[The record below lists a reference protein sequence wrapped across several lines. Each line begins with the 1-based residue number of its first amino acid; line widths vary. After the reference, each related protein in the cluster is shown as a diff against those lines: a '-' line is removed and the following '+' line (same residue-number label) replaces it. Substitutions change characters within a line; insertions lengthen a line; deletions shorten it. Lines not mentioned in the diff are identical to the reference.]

1 MDNLHLIQLGQYE
14 RPTITEERNKDWVS
28 IGDNNDYY
36 QSLISAY
43 MDSTTNNAVINGVV
57 NQIYGKGLDAT
68 DSAQKPD
75 QYAQMKSLVKPHDL
89 RNVCQD
95 LKLLGEAAFQIT
107 YNGNKI
113 SAITHF
119 PRETLRAE
127 KMNDNGEVK
136 NYFYSA
142 DWTKVKQNTKLKK
155 FPVFGSGAQ
164 NEIYIIKR
172 YVTGFYYYSPADYNT
187 AYATLENEIA
197 CYLINDTQ
205 NGFSGT
211 KVVNFNNGVPDRE
224 KQLAIKNDV
233 MSKLTGSY
241 GEKVIVAFNNNAES
255 KTTVEDI
262 PLDNAPQHYQY
273 LSEECS
279 KKIMLTHRVT
289 SPLLLGLSSANG
301 FSSNAD
307 EIQNASRLFNN
318 VVIQPYQNLLIDS
331 LDAILAVN
339 DISLNLYF
347 KTIEPLEFMDLENVE
362 GEENIEEQTGVK
374 EDGEI
379 VDKTVTEISEDE
391 IEQVE
396 ASYNGAQISS
406 AIDIIAK
413 VKEGVLTKKQ
423 AIVFLIQFLQLPEN
437 IAKGF
442 FNEGGE
448 EILKKILNKKLKQ
461 EDTTQLEIMASNAK
475 KTALDELIDLGQ
487 SEEEVLNDYDLVH
500 EAEVDYDLE
509 DELDFVVTEIN
520 KTTKKEFASTGR
532 AYPKAKSSQDGESKK
547 KSEEGVEFLVRY
559 FYEAAPNPAPSSR
572 TFCDKMMAAK
582 KLYRKEDIIRMG
594 EKPVNPGFGK
604 GGSDVYSV
612 WLWKGGARCNHRWT
626 RKLFARKGGRSLGE
640 AVSTTKAI
648 KRGFKPETNAKKV
661 SIAPK
666 NMKYAGYTASYWN
679 KKGFEK

>member
-1 MDNLHLIQLGQYE
+1 MDNLHLIQLNQYE
-14 RPTITEERNKDWVS
+14 RPTITEERNRNYVS

-36 QSLISAY
+36 QCLIDAY
-43 MDSTTNNAVINGVV
+43 MDSTTNNAVINGIV

-68 DSAQKPD
+68 DSAKKPD

-127 KMNDNGEVK
+127 KMNDKGEIK

-142 DWTKVKQNTKLKK
+142 DWSKVQRNTKLKK
-155 FPVFGSGAQ
+155 FPVFGSGGQ

-262 PLDNAPQHYQY
+262 PLNDAPNHYSF

-279 KKIMLTHRVT
+279 RKIMLTHRVT

-307 EIQNASRLFNN
+307 EIENASRLFNN
-318 VVIQPYQNLLIDS
+318 VVIQPYQNLLIDC
-331 LDAILAVN
+331 LDTILAVN

-362 GEENIEEQTGVK
+362 GKEAIEEQTGIK
-374 EDGEI
+374 EE
-379 VDKTVTEISEDE
+379 E
-391 IEQVE
+391 
-396 ASYNGAQISS
+396 
-406 AIDIIAK
+406 
-413 VKEGVLTKKQ
+413 
-423 AIVFLIQFLQLPEN
+423 EN
-437 IAKGF
+437 TA
-442 FNEGGE
+442 E
-448 EILKKILNKKLKQ
+448 
-461 EDTTQLEIMASNAK
+461 LEMMASNSK
-475 KTALDELIDLGQ
+475 KSDLDKFIDSGQ
-487 SEEEVLNDYDLVH
+487 TEEELSNDYDLVH
-500 EAEVDYDLE
+500 EADVDYDLE
-509 DELDFVVTEIN
+509 DELDYVVKEIN
-520 KTTKKEFASTGR
+520 KTTKKEFSGTGR
-532 AYPKAKSSQDGESKK
+532 AYPNAKSSQDGTSTREE
-547 KSEEGVEFLVRY
+547 EEGVEFIVRY
-559 FYEAAPNPAPSSR
+559 SYTTAPQSSAVNSR
-572 TFCDKMMAAK
+572 DFCKAMLSAN
-582 KLYRKEDIIRMG
+582 KLYRKEDILRMSNTV
-594 EKPVNPGFGK
+594 VNAGFGE
-604 GGSDVYSV
+604 GGSDTYSI
-612 WLWKGGARCNHRWT
+612 WLYKGGARCSHRWN

-648 KRGFKPETNAKKV
+648 KRGFRPESNDNKV

-666 NMKYAGYTASYWN
+666 NMKYAGYTAAYWN
-679 KKGFEK
+679 KKGYKK

>member
-1 MDNLHLIQLGQYE
+1 MDNLHLIQLNQYE

-36 QSLISAY
+36 QNLIDCY

-75 QYAQMKSLVKPHDL
+75 QYAQMKSLVKPNDL

-107 YNGNKI
+107 YNGSKI

-127 KMNDNGEVK
+127 KMNDKGEIK

-142 DWTKVKQNTKLKK
+142 DWSKVKQNTKLKK

-164 NEIYIIKR
+164 NEIFIIKR

-233 MSKLTGSY
+233 MQKLTGSY

-262 PLDNAPQHYQY
+262 PLNDAPAHYSY

-279 KKIMLTHRVT
+279 RKIMLTHRVT
-289 SPLLLGLSSANG
+289 SPLLIGLRDGNNGLGN
-301 FSSNAD
+301 NAD

-362 GEENIEEQTGVK
+362 GEEATEEQTGIK
-374 EDGEI
+374 EEEES
-379 VDKTVTEISEDE
+379 TE
-391 IEQVE
+391 
-396 ASYNGAQISS
+396 
-406 AIDIIAK
+406 
-413 VKEGVLTKKQ
+413 
-423 AIVFLIQFLQLPEN
+423 
-437 IAKGF
+437 
-442 FNEGGE
+442 
-448 EILKKILNKKLKQ
+448 
-461 EDTTQLEIMASNAK
+461 LEIMASKSVSNK
-475 KTALDELIDLGQ
+475 DSDELLKDALNSLKGVKMD
-487 SEEEVLNDYDLVH
+487 SEEFEIVDIRDLDDENESVEIGLN
-500 EAEVDYDLE
+500 
-509 DELDFVVTEIN
+509 
-520 KTTKKEFASTGR
+520 K
-532 AYPKAKSSQDGESKK
+532 
-547 KSEEGVEFLVRY
+547 
-559 FYEAAPNPAPSSR
+559 
-572 TFCDKMMAAK
+572 
-582 KLYRKEDIIRMG
+582 
-594 EKPVNPGFGK
+594 
-604 GGSDVYSV
+604 
-612 WLWKGGARCNHRWT
+612 
-626 RKLFARKGGRSLGE
+626 
-640 AVSTTKAI
+640 
-648 KRGFKPETNAKKV
+648 
-661 SIAPK
+661 
-666 NMKYAGYTASYWN
+666 
-679 KKGFEK
+679 

>member
-36 QSLISAY
+36 QSLINAY
-43 MDSTTNNAVINGVV
+43 MDSTTNNAVINGIV

-95 LKLLGEAAFQIT
+95 LKLLGEASFQIT

-127 KMNDNGEVK
+127 KMNDNGEIK

-155 FPVFGSGAQ
+155 FPVFGSGGQ
-164 NEIYIIKR
+164 NEIFIIKR

-187 AYATLENEIA
+187 AYATLEDEIA

-224 KQLAIKNDV
+224 KQLAIKSDV
-233 MSKLTGSY
+233 MNKLSGSY
-241 GEKVIVAFNNNAES
+241 GEKTIIAFNNNAES
-255 KTTVEDI
+255 ATTVTDI
-262 PLDNAPQHYQY
+262 PLNDAPAHYTY

-289 SPLLLGLSSANG
+289 SPLLIGLRDGSGGGLG
-301 FSSNAD
+301 SNAD
-307 EIQNASRLFNN
+307 EIENASRLFNN

-331 LDAILAVN
+331 LNAILAVN

-347 KTIEPLEFMDLENVE
+347 KTIEPLEFMDLENIE
-362 GEENIEEQTGVK
+362 GDEAIEEQTGIK

-379 VDKTVTEISEDE
+379 VDKPVTEISEDE

-413 VKEGVLTKKQ
+413 VKEGILTKEQ
-423 AIVFLIQFLQLPEN
+423 ATVFLIQFLQLPEN

-442 FNEGGE
+442 FNENGQQ
-448 EILKKILNKKLKQ
+448 ILKKILNKKIEEEK
-461 EDTTQLEIMASNAK
+461 TTELEIMASKSVSNK
-475 KTALDELIDLGQ
+475 DSDKLLKDALDSLKGVKMD
-487 SEEEVLNDYDLVH
+487 SEEFEIVDIRDLDDENESVEDWAKSMIQLSDVVDSKEDGFSTLDKSMYKVRYKYAKGSSRGGESREFCKEMMSRTGAGIVYRLEDIDKASRDMNFKAAKLPMHNDQKYDLFKFKGGVYCRH
-500 EAEVDYDLE
+500 KWQQILYKIKKGKEVGSDDLDDY
-509 DELDFVVTEIN
+509 
-520 KTTKKEFASTGR
+520 
-532 AYPKAKSSQDGESKK
+532 K
-547 KSEEGVEFLVRY
+547 KSKTIPKS
-559 FYEAAPNPAPSSR
+559 YEPKPR
-572 TFCDKMMAAK
+572 G
-582 KLYRKEDIIRMG
+582 RKQAV
-594 EKPVNPGFGK
+594 KAPVNMPNNGHHPNYKGK
-604 GGSDVYSV
+604 
-612 WLWKGGARCNHRWT
+612 
-626 RKLFARKGGRSLGE
+626 
-640 AVSTTKAI
+640 
-648 KRGFKPETNAKKV
+648 
-661 SIAPK
+661 
-666 NMKYAGYTASYWN
+666 
-679 KKGFEK
+679 

>member
-1 MDNLHLIQLGQYE
+1 MDNLYLIQLGQYE

-36 QSLISAY
+36 QSLIDAY

-75 QYAQMKSLVKPHDL
+75 QYAQMRSLVKPHDL

-164 NEIYIIKR
+164 NEIFIIKR

-233 MSKLTGSY
+233 MNKLTGSY
-241 GEKVIVAFNNNAES
+241 GERVIVAFNNNAES
-255 KTTVEDI
+255 KTSVENI
-262 PLDNAPQHYQY
+262 PLDNAPQHYEY
-273 LSEECS
+273 LSTECS

-307 EIQNASRLFNN
+307 EIENASRLFNN

-331 LDAILAVN
+331 LKTLLSVN

-362 GEENIEEQTGVK
+362 GEENIEEQTGIK
-374 EDGEI
+374 EEEES
-379 VDKTVTEISEDE
+379 TE
-391 IEQVE
+391 
-396 ASYNGAQISS
+396 
-406 AIDIIAK
+406 
-413 VKEGVLTKKQ
+413 
-423 AIVFLIQFLQLPEN
+423 
-437 IAKGF
+437 
-442 FNEGGE
+442 
-448 EILKKILNKKLKQ
+448 
-461 EDTTQLEIMASNAK
+461 LEIMASNAK
-475 KTALDELIDLGQ
+475 KTVLDELIDLGQ

-500 EAEVDYDLE
+500 EAEVDYGLE
-509 DELDFVVTEIN
+509 NELDFVVTEIN

-532 AYPKAKSSQDGESKK
+532 AYPKAKSSQDGKSKK

-559 FYEAAPNPAPSSR
+559 FYEAAPNAAPKSR
-572 TFCDKMMAAK
+572 TFCDKMRAAN

-594 EKPVNPGFGK
+594 EKAVNPGFGK
-604 GGSDVYSV
+604 SGADTYSI
-612 WLWKGGARCNHRWT
+612 WLYKGGARCNHRWT

-666 NMKYAGYTASYWN
+666 NMKYAGYTAAYWN

>member
-36 QSLISAY
+36 QSLIDAY

-142 DWTKVKQNTKLKK
+142 DWSKVDRNTKLKK

-164 NEIYIIKR
+164 NEIFIIKR

-233 MSKLTGSY
+233 MQKLTGSY

-262 PLDNAPQHYQY
+262 PLNDAPAHYTY

-279 KKIMLTHRVT
+279 RKIMLTHRVT

-307 EIQNASRLFNN
+307 EIENASRLFNN

-331 LDAILAVN
+331 LNTLLSIN

-347 KTIEPLEFMDLENVE
+347 KTIEPLEFMDLENIE
-362 GEENIEEQTGVK
+362 SEEAIEEQTGIK
-374 EDGEI
+374 EEEES
-379 VDKTVTEISEDE
+379 TE
-391 IEQVE
+391 
-396 ASYNGAQISS
+396 
-406 AIDIIAK
+406 
-413 VKEGVLTKKQ
+413 
-423 AIVFLIQFLQLPEN
+423 
-437 IAKGF
+437 
-442 FNEGGE
+442 
-448 EILKKILNKKLKQ
+448 
-461 EDTTQLEIMASNAK
+461 LEIMASKSVSDKDSDELLKNALDSLKGVKMDSEEFEIVDIRDLDDENESVEDWAKSMIQLSDVVDSKEDGFSTLDKSLYKVRYKYAKGSSRGGESREFCKEMMSRTGAGIVYRLEDIDKASRDMNFKAAKLPMHNGQKYDLFKFKGGVYCRHKWQQILYKIKKGKEVGSDDLDDYKKSKTIPKSYEPKPRGRKQAK
-475 KTALDELIDLGQ
+475 KA
-487 SEEEVLNDYDLVH
+487 
-500 EAEVDYDLE
+500 
-509 DELDFVVTEIN
+509 
-520 KTTKKEFASTGR
+520 
-532 AYPKAKSSQDGESKK
+532 
-547 KSEEGVEFLVRY
+547 
-559 FYEAAPNPAPSSR
+559 
-572 TFCDKMMAAK
+572 
-582 KLYRKEDIIRMG
+582 
-594 EKPVNPGFGK
+594 PVNMPNNGHHPN
-604 GGSDVYSV
+604 Y
-612 WLWKGGARCNHRWT
+612 
-626 RKLFARKGGRSLGE
+626 
-640 AVSTTKAI
+640 
-648 KRGFKPETNAKKV
+648 KK
-661 SIAPK
+661 
-666 NMKYAGYTASYWN
+666 
-679 KKGFEK
+679 

>member
-75 QYAQMKSLVKPHDL
+75 QYAQMRSLVKPHDL

-107 YNGNKI
+107 YNGSKI

-127 KMNDNGEVK
+127 KMNDKGEIK

-164 NEIYIIKR
+164 NEIFIIKR

-187 AYATLENEIA
+187 AYATLEKEIA
-197 CYLINDTQ
+197 EYLINDAMCS
-205 NGFSGT
+205 FSGT
-211 KVVNFNNGVPDRE
+211 KIINFSNGIPDRE
-224 KQLAIKNDV
+224 KQLAIKNDI
-233 MSKLTGSY
+233 MNKLTGSY

-255 KTTVEDI
+255 KTTIDDV
-262 PLDNAPQHYQY
+262 PLNDAPAHYSY

-289 SPLLLGLSSANG
+289 SPLLIGLRDGSGGGLG
-301 FSSNAD
+301 SNAD

-331 LDAILAVN
+331 LNTILAVN

-362 GEENIEEQTGVK
+362 GEENIEEQTGIK
-374 EDGEI
+374 EEEES
-379 VDKTVTEISEDE
+379 TE
-391 IEQVE
+391 
-396 ASYNGAQISS
+396 
-406 AIDIIAK
+406 
-413 VKEGVLTKKQ
+413 
-423 AIVFLIQFLQLPEN
+423 
-437 IAKGF
+437 
-442 FNEGGE
+442 
-448 EILKKILNKKLKQ
+448 
-461 EDTTQLEIMASNAK
+461 LEIMASKSISNKDSNELLKNALDSLKGVKMDSEEFEIVDIRDVDDENESVEDWAKSMIQLSDIVDSKEDGFSTLDKSMYKVRYKYAKGSSKGGESREFCKEMMNRTSAGIVYRLEDIDKASRDMNFKAAKLPMHNGQKYDLFKFKGGVYCRHKWQQILYKIKKGKEVGSDDLDDYK
-475 KTALDELIDLGQ
+475 KTKSIPKSYEP
-487 SEEEVLNDYDLVH
+487 
-500 EAEVDYDLE
+500 
-509 DELDFVVTEIN
+509 
-520 KTTKKEFASTGR
+520 KPRGR
-532 AYPKAKSSQDGESKK
+532 KQ
-547 KSEEGVEFLVRY
+547 
-559 FYEAAPNPAPSSR
+559 
-572 TFCDKMMAAK
+572 AAK
-582 KLYRKEDIIRMG
+582 A
-594 EKPVNPGFGK
+594 PVNMPNNGHHPNYKGK
-604 GGSDVYSV
+604 
-612 WLWKGGARCNHRWT
+612 
-626 RKLFARKGGRSLGE
+626 
-640 AVSTTKAI
+640 
-648 KRGFKPETNAKKV
+648 
-661 SIAPK
+661 
-666 NMKYAGYTASYWN
+666 
-679 KKGFEK
+679 

>member
-36 QSLISAY
+36 QSLIDAY

-68 DSAQKPD
+68 DSVQKPD

-142 DWTKVKQNTKLKK
+142 DWTKVDRNTKLKK

-164 NEIYIIKR
+164 NEIFIIKR

-187 AYATLENEIA
+187 AYATLEDEIA

-233 MSKLTGSY
+233 MNKLTGSY
-241 GEKVIVAFNNNAES
+241 GERVIVAFNNNAES
-255 KTTVEDI
+255 KTSVENI
-262 PLDNAPQHYQY
+262 PLDNAPQHYEY
-273 LSEECS
+273 LSTECS

-307 EIQNASRLFNN
+307 EIENASRLFNN

-347 KTIEPLEFMDLENVE
+347 KTIEPLEFMDLDNVE
-362 GEENIEEQTGVK
+362 GEENIEEQTGIK
-374 EDGEI
+374 EEEES
-379 VDKTVTEISEDE
+379 TE
-391 IEQVE
+391 
-396 ASYNGAQISS
+396 
-406 AIDIIAK
+406 
-413 VKEGVLTKKQ
+413 
-423 AIVFLIQFLQLPEN
+423 
-437 IAKGF
+437 
-442 FNEGGE
+442 
-448 EILKKILNKKLKQ
+448 
-461 EDTTQLEIMASNAK
+461 LEIMASKSVSNK
-475 KTALDELIDLGQ
+475 DSDELLKDALDSLKGVKMDTEEFEIVDIRDLDDENESVEDWAKSMIQLSDVVDSKEDGFSTLDKSMYKVRYKYAKGSSRGGESREFCKEMMNRTSAGIVYRLEDIDKASRDMNFKAAKLPMHKGQ
-487 SEEEVLNDYDLVH
+487 KYDLFKFKGGVYCRH
-500 EAEVDYDLE
+500 KWQQILYKIKKGKEVGSDDLDDY
-509 DELDFVVTEIN
+509 
-520 KTTKKEFASTGR
+520 
-532 AYPKAKSSQDGESKK
+532 K
-547 KSEEGVEFLVRY
+547 KSKTIPKS
-559 FYEAAPNPAPSSR
+559 YEPKPR
-572 TFCDKMMAAK
+572 G
-582 KLYRKEDIIRMG
+582 RKQAV
-594 EKPVNPGFGK
+594 KAPVNMPNNGHHPNYKGK
-604 GGSDVYSV
+604 
-612 WLWKGGARCNHRWT
+612 
-626 RKLFARKGGRSLGE
+626 
-640 AVSTTKAI
+640 
-648 KRGFKPETNAKKV
+648 
-661 SIAPK
+661 
-666 NMKYAGYTASYWN
+666 
-679 KKGFEK
+679 

>member
-36 QSLISAY
+36 QSLIDAY

-68 DSAQKPD
+68 DSAKKPD

-107 YNGNKI
+107 YNGSKI

-127 KMNDNGEVK
+127 KMNDKGEIK

-142 DWTKVKQNTKLKK
+142 DWTKVNKNTKLKK

-164 NEIYIIKR
+164 NEIFIIKR

-187 AYATLENEIA
+187 AYATLEDEIA
-197 CYLINDTQ
+197 NYLINSAMCS
-205 NGFSGT
+205 FSGT

-233 MSKLTGSY
+233 MQKLTGSS

-262 PLDNAPQHYQY
+262 SLTDAPEHYSY

-307 EIQNASRLFNN
+307 EIENASRLFNN

-331 LDAILAVN
+331 LDTILAVN

-347 KTIEPLEFMDLENVE
+347 KTIEPLEFMDLENIE
-362 GEENIEEQTGVK
+362 GEEAIEEQTGIK
-374 EDGEI
+374 EEEES
-379 VDKTVTEISEDE
+379 TE
-391 IEQVE
+391 
-396 ASYNGAQISS
+396 
-406 AIDIIAK
+406 
-413 VKEGVLTKKQ
+413 
-423 AIVFLIQFLQLPEN
+423 
-437 IAKGF
+437 
-442 FNEGGE
+442 
-448 EILKKILNKKLKQ
+448 
-461 EDTTQLEIMASNAK
+461 LEIMASKSVSNK
-475 KTALDELIDLGQ
+475 ESDKLLKDALDSLKGVKMDSKEFDIVDIRDLDDENESVEDWAKSMIKLSDVVDSKEDGFSTLDKSMYKVRYKYAKGSSRGGESREFCKEMMNRTSAGIVYRLEDIDKASRDMNFKAAELPMHKGQ
-487 SEEEVLNDYDLVH
+487 KYDLFKFKGGVYCRH
-500 EAEVDYDLE
+500 KWQQILYKIKKGKEVGSDDLDDY
-509 DELDFVVTEIN
+509 
-520 KTTKKEFASTGR
+520 
-532 AYPKAKSSQDGESKK
+532 K
-547 KSEEGVEFLVRY
+547 KSKTIPKS
-559 FYEAAPNPAPSSR
+559 YEPKPR
-572 TFCDKMMAAK
+572 G
-582 KLYRKEDIIRMG
+582 RKQAV
-594 EKPVNPGFGK
+594 KAPVNMPNNGHHPN
-604 GGSDVYSV
+604 Y
-612 WLWKGGARCNHRWT
+612 
-626 RKLFARKGGRSLGE
+626 
-640 AVSTTKAI
+640 
-648 KRGFKPETNAKKV
+648 KKWV
-661 SIAPK
+661 K
-666 NMKYAGYTASYWN
+666 HYL
-679 KKGFEK
+679 

>member
-1 MDNLHLIQLGQYE
+1 MDNLHLIQLNQYE
-14 RPTITEERNKDWVS
+14 RPTITEERNRNYVS

-36 QSLISAY
+36 QCLIDAF
-43 MDSTTNNAVINGVV
+43 MDSTTNNAVINGIV

-68 DSAQKPD
+68 DSAEKPD
-75 QYAQMKSLVKPHDL
+75 QYAQMMSLVKPHDL

-127 KMNDNGEVK
+127 KMNDNGEIK

-142 DWTKVKQNTKLKK
+142 DWSKVQRNTKLKK
-155 FPVFGSGAQ
+155 FPVFGSGGQ

-262 PLDNAPQHYQY
+262 PLNDAPAHYEY
-273 LSEECS
+273 LSTECS
-279 KKIMLTHRVT
+279 RKIMLTHRVT

-307 EIQNASRLFNN
+307 EIENASRLFNN
-318 VVIQPYQNLLIDS
+318 VVIQPYQNLLIDC
-331 LDAILAVN
+331 LDTILAVN

-362 GEENIEEQTGVK
+362 GEEAIEEQTGIK
-374 EDGEI
+374 ED
-379 VDKTVTEISEDE
+379 DDDF
-391 IEQVE
+391 
-396 ASYNGAQISS
+396 S
-406 AIDIIAK
+406 A
-413 VKEGVLTKKQ
+413 E
-423 AIVFLIQFLQLPEN
+423 
-437 IAKGF
+437 
-442 FNEGGE
+442 
-448 EILKKILNKKLKQ
+448 
-461 EDTTQLEIMASNAK
+461 LEIMASKSISDADSDLLLNEALDTLGGEIMNSEEFEIVDIRDVSEDNISEEDWADNMIELASAVKSDTPIKNDPNGFSTLDKSYYKVRYKYNTASAKGKSGKSRKFCKEMMARSKRGVVYRLEDIDKASRQMNFKAAELPMHKGKKYDLFKFKGGVYCRHKFQQVLYRMKIDAALDGKKGSKDLKDYDVVKEIPKSYEAKPRGHKQAK
-475 KTALDELIDLGQ
+475 KA
-487 SEEEVLNDYDLVH
+487 
-500 EAEVDYDLE
+500 
-509 DELDFVVTEIN
+509 
-520 KTTKKEFASTGR
+520 
-532 AYPKAKSSQDGESKK
+532 
-547 KSEEGVEFLVRY
+547 
-559 FYEAAPNPAPSSR
+559 
-572 TFCDKMMAAK
+572 
-582 KLYRKEDIIRMG
+582 
-594 EKPVNPGFGK
+594 PVNMPNK
-604 GGSDVYSV
+604 GHHPNY
-612 WLWKGGARCNHRWT
+612 
-626 RKLFARKGGRSLGE
+626 
-640 AVSTTKAI
+640 
-648 KRGFKPETNAKKV
+648 KK
-661 SIAPK
+661 
-666 NMKYAGYTASYWN
+666 
-679 KKGFEK
+679 

>member
-36 QSLISAY
+36 QSLIDAY

-142 DWTKVKQNTKLKK
+142 DWTKVDRNTKLKK

-164 NEIYIIKR
+164 NEIFIIKR

-233 MSKLTGSY
+233 MNKLTGSY
-241 GEKVIVAFNNNAES
+241 GERVIVAFNNNAES
-255 KTTVEDI
+255 KTSVENI
-262 PLDNAPQHYQY
+262 PLDNAPQHYEY
-273 LSEECS
+273 LSTECS

-307 EIQNASRLFNN
+307 EIENASRLFNN

-362 GEENIEEQTGVK
+362 GEENIEEQTGIK
-374 EDGEI
+374 EEEES
-379 VDKTVTEISEDE
+379 TE
-391 IEQVE
+391 
-396 ASYNGAQISS
+396 
-406 AIDIIAK
+406 
-413 VKEGVLTKKQ
+413 
-423 AIVFLIQFLQLPEN
+423 
-437 IAKGF
+437 
-442 FNEGGE
+442 
-448 EILKKILNKKLKQ
+448 
-461 EDTTQLEIMASNAK
+461 LEIMASKGVSNK
-475 KTALDELIDLGQ
+475 DSDELLKDALDSLKGVKMDTEEFEIVDIRDLDDENESVEDWAKSMIQLSDVVDSKEDGFSTLDKSMYKVRYKYAKGSSRGGESREFCKEMMSRTSAGIVYRLEDIDKASRDMNFKAAKLPMHNGQ
-487 SEEEVLNDYDLVH
+487 KYDL
-500 EAEVDYDLE
+500 
-509 DELDFVVTEIN
+509 F
-520 KTTKKEFASTGR
+520 KF
-532 AYPKAKSSQDGESKK
+532 
-547 KSEEGVEFLVRY
+547 
-559 FYEAAPNPAPSSR
+559 
-572 TFCDKMMAAK
+572 
-582 KLYRKEDIIRMG
+582 
-594 EKPVNPGFGK
+594 K
-604 GGSDVYSV
+604 GGDDCRHT
-612 WLWKGGARCNHRWT
+612 WQQIL
-626 RKLFARKGGRSLGE
+626 
-640 AVSTTKAI
+640 
-648 KRGFKPETNAKKV
+648 
-661 SIAPK
+661 
-666 NMKYAGYTASYWN
+666 
-679 KKGFEK
+679 

>member
-36 QSLISAY
+36 QSLIDAY

-142 DWTKVKQNTKLKK
+142 DWTKVDRNTKLKK

-164 NEIYIIKR
+164 NEIFIIKR

-262 PLDNAPQHYQY
+262 PLNDAPAHYTY

-279 KKIMLTHRVT
+279 RKIMLTHRVT

-307 EIQNASRLFNN
+307 EIENASRLFNN

-362 GEENIEEQTGVK
+362 GEENIEEQTGIK
-374 EDGEI
+374 EED
-379 VDKTVTEISEDE
+379 DDFSTE
-391 IEQVE
+391 
-396 ASYNGAQISS
+396 
-406 AIDIIAK
+406 
-413 VKEGVLTKKQ
+413 
-423 AIVFLIQFLQLPEN
+423 
-437 IAKGF
+437 
-442 FNEGGE
+442 
-448 EILKKILNKKLKQ
+448 
-461 EDTTQLEIMASNAK
+461 LEIMASKSISDEDSDLLLNE
-475 KTALDELIDLGQ
+475 ALDTLGGEIMN
-487 SEEEVLNDYDLVH
+487 SEEFEIVDIRDVSDDNISVEDWANNMIELASSVKSDTPIKNDPNGFST
-500 EAEVDYDLE
+500 
-509 DELDFVVTEIN
+509 LD
-520 KTTKKEFASTGR
+520 
-532 AYPKAKSSQDGESKK
+532 KSYYK
-547 KSEEGVEFLVRY
+547 VRY
-559 FYEAAPNPAPSSR
+559 KYNTAS
-572 TFCDKMMAAK
+572 AK
-582 KLYRKEDIIRMG
+582 
-594 EKPVNPGFGK
+594 GK
-604 GGSDVYSV
+604 GGKSRKFCKEMMARSKRGVVYRLEDIDKASRQMNFKAAE
-612 WLWKGGARCNHRWT
+612 LPMHKGQKYDLFKFKGGVYCRHKFQQVLYRMKVDAALDG
-626 RKLFARKGGRSLGE
+626 KKGSKNLKDYDVVKEIPKSYE
-640 AVSTTKAI
+640 AKP
-648 KRGFKPETNAKKV
+648 RGHKQAKK
-661 SIAPK
+661 APV
-666 NMKYAGYTASYWN
+666 NMPN
-679 KKGFEK
+679 KGHHPNYKK

>member
-36 QSLISAY
+36 QSLIDAY
-43 MDSTTNNAVINGVV
+43 MDSTTNNAVINGIV

-127 KMNDNGEVK
+127 KMNDKGEIK

-142 DWTKVKQNTKLKK
+142 DWSKVKQNTKLKK

-164 NEIYIIKR
+164 NEIFIIKR

-187 AYATLENEIA
+187 AYATLEDEIA

-233 MSKLTGSY
+233 MQKLTGSY

-262 PLDNAPQHYQY
+262 PLNDAPAHYSY

-279 KKIMLTHRVT
+279 RKIMLTHRVT
-289 SPLLLGLSSANG
+289 SPLLIGLRDGNNGLGN
-301 FSSNAD
+301 NAD

-331 LDAILAVN
+331 LDTILAVN

-362 GEENIEEQTGVK
+362 GEENIEEQTGIK
-374 EDGEI
+374 EEEES
-379 VDKTVTEISEDE
+379 TE
-391 IEQVE
+391 
-396 ASYNGAQISS
+396 
-406 AIDIIAK
+406 
-413 VKEGVLTKKQ
+413 
-423 AIVFLIQFLQLPEN
+423 
-437 IAKGF
+437 
-442 FNEGGE
+442 
-448 EILKKILNKKLKQ
+448 
-461 EDTTQLEIMASNAK
+461 LEIMASNAK
-475 KTALDELIDLGQ
+475 KTVLDELIDLGQ
-487 SEEEVLNDYDLVH
+487 SEEEILNDYDLVH

-532 AYPKAKSSQDGESKK
+532 AYPKAKSSQDGKSKK
-547 KSEEGVEFLVRY
+547 KSEEGVEFIVRY

-582 KLYRKEDIIRMG
+582 KLYRKEDIIKMG
-594 EKPVNPGFGK
+594 EKPVNAGFGK
-604 GGSDVYSV
+604 SGADTYSI
-612 WLWKGGARCNHRWT
+612 WLYKGGARCNHRWT

-648 KRGFKPETNAKKV
+648 KRGFRPETNAKKV

-679 KKGFEK
+679 EKGFKK

>member
-36 QSLISAY
+36 QSLIDAY

-68 DSAQKPD
+68 DSAKKPE

-127 KMNDNGEVK
+127 KMNDKGEVK

-142 DWTKVKQNTKLKK
+142 DWTKVDRNTKLKK

-233 MSKLTGSY
+233 MNKLTGSY
-241 GEKVIVAFNNNAES
+241 GEKVIIAFNNNAES

-262 PLDNAPQHYQY
+262 PLNDAPAHYTY

-279 KKIMLTHRVT
+279 RKIMLTHRVT

-307 EIQNASRLFNN
+307 EIENASRLFNN
-318 VVIQPYQNLLIDS
+318 VVIQPYQNLLLDS

-362 GEENIEEQTGVK
+362 GEENIEEQTGIK
-374 EDGEI
+374 EED
-379 VDKTVTEISEDE
+379 DDFSTE
-391 IEQVE
+391 
-396 ASYNGAQISS
+396 
-406 AIDIIAK
+406 
-413 VKEGVLTKKQ
+413 
-423 AIVFLIQFLQLPEN
+423 
-437 IAKGF
+437 
-442 FNEGGE
+442 
-448 EILKKILNKKLKQ
+448 
-461 EDTTQLEIMASNAK
+461 LEIMASKSISDEDSDLLLNE
-475 KTALDELIDLGQ
+475 ALDTLGGEIMN
-487 SEEEVLNDYDLVH
+487 SEEFEIVDIRDVSDDNMSVEDWADNMIELASAVKSDTPIKNDPNGFST
-500 EAEVDYDLE
+500 
-509 DELDFVVTEIN
+509 LD
-520 KTTKKEFASTGR
+520 
-532 AYPKAKSSQDGESKK
+532 KSYYK
-547 KSEEGVEFLVRY
+547 VRY
-559 FYEAAPNPAPSSR
+559 KYNTAS
-572 TFCDKMMAAK
+572 AK
-582 KLYRKEDIIRMG
+582 
-594 EKPVNPGFGK
+594 GK
-604 GGSDVYSV
+604 GGKSRKFCKEMMARSKRGVVYRLEDIDKASRQMNFKAAE
-612 WLWKGGARCNHRWT
+612 LPMHKGQKYDLFKFKGGVYCRHKWQQVLYRM
-626 RKLFARKGGRSLGE
+626 
-640 AVSTTKAI
+640 
-648 KRGFKPETNAKKV
+648 KV
-661 SIAPK
+661 DA
-666 NMKYAGYTASYWN
+666 ALDG
-679 KKGFEK
+679 KKGSKDLKDYDVVKKIPKSYEAKPRGHKQAVKAPVNMPNKGHHPNYKK

>member
-36 QSLISAY
+36 QSLIDAY
-43 MDSTTNNAVINGVV
+43 MDSTTNNAVINGIV

-75 QYAQMKSLVKPHDL
+75 QYAQMRSLVKPHDL

-107 YNGNKI
+107 YNGSKI

-127 KMNDNGEVK
+127 KMNDKGEVK

-142 DWTKVKQNTKLKK
+142 DWSKVDRNTKLKK

-164 NEIYIIKR
+164 NEIFIIKR

-187 AYATLENEIA
+187 AYATLEDEIA

-262 PLDNAPQHYQY
+262 PLNDAPAHYSY

-279 KKIMLTHRVT
+279 RKIMLTHRVT
-289 SPLLLGLSSANG
+289 SPLLIGLRDGNNGLGN
-301 FSSNAD
+301 NAD

-318 VVIQPYQNLLIDS
+318 VVIQPYQNLLIDC
-331 LDAILAVN
+331 LDTILAVN

-347 KTIEPLEFMDLENVE
+347 KTIEPLEFMDLENIE
-362 GEENIEEQTGVK
+362 GEEAIEEQTGIK
-374 EDGEI
+374 E
-379 VDKTVTEISEDE
+379 EDE
-391 IEQVE
+391 STE
-396 ASYNGAQISS
+396 
-406 AIDIIAK
+406 
-413 VKEGVLTKKQ
+413 
-423 AIVFLIQFLQLPEN
+423 
-437 IAKGF
+437 
-442 FNEGGE
+442 
-448 EILKKILNKKLKQ
+448 
-461 EDTTQLEIMASNAK
+461 LEIMASKGVSNKDSDKLLKDALDSLKGFKMDSEEFEIVDIRDLDEENESVEDWAKSMIQLSDVVDSKEDGFSTLDKSMYKVRYKYAKGSSRGGESRDFCKEMMNRTSAGIVYRLEDIDKASRDMNFKAAKLPMHNGQKYDLFKFKGGVYCRHKWQQILYKIKKGKEVGSDDLDDYKKSKTIPKSYEPKPRGRKQAK
-475 KTALDELIDLGQ
+475 KA
-487 SEEEVLNDYDLVH
+487 
-500 EAEVDYDLE
+500 
-509 DELDFVVTEIN
+509 
-520 KTTKKEFASTGR
+520 
-532 AYPKAKSSQDGESKK
+532 
-547 KSEEGVEFLVRY
+547 
-559 FYEAAPNPAPSSR
+559 
-572 TFCDKMMAAK
+572 
-582 KLYRKEDIIRMG
+582 
-594 EKPVNPGFGK
+594 PVNMPNNGHHPNYKGK
-604 GGSDVYSV
+604 
-612 WLWKGGARCNHRWT
+612 
-626 RKLFARKGGRSLGE
+626 
-640 AVSTTKAI
+640 
-648 KRGFKPETNAKKV
+648 
-661 SIAPK
+661 
-666 NMKYAGYTASYWN
+666 
-679 KKGFEK
+679 

>member
-1 MDNLHLIQLGQYE
+1 MDNLHLVQLNQYE
-14 RPTITEERNKDWVS
+14 RPTITEERNKNYVS
-28 IGDNNDYY
+28 IGENNDYY
-36 QSLISAY
+36 QGLIDAY
-43 MDSTTNNAVINGVV
+43 MDSTTNNAVINGIV

-68 DSAQKPD
+68 DSNKKPE

-95 LKLLGEAAFQIT
+95 LKLLGEASFQIT

-127 KMNDNGEVK
+127 KMNDKGEIK
-136 NYFYSA
+136 NYFYSP
-142 DWTKVKQNTKLKK
+142 DWTKVSRNTKLKK

-172 YVTGFYYYSPADYNT
+172 YVTGYYYYSPADYNT
-187 AYATLENEIA
+187 AYATLEDEIA
-197 CYLINDTQ
+197 CFLINDTQ

-233 MSKLTGSY
+233 MQKLTGSY
-241 GEKVIVAFNNNAES
+241 GEKVIIAFNNNAES

-307 EIQNASRLFNN
+307 EIENASRLFNN

-362 GEENIEEQTGVK
+362 GEEAIEEQTGIKEEDQTTDIELMASKSVSNKESDKLLKKALESLKGVKMDSEEFEMVDIRDLNDENESVEDWVNSMIKLSDVIDSK
-374 EDGEI
+374 EDGFSTL
-379 VDKTVTEISEDE
+379 DKSM
-391 IEQVE
+391 
-396 ASYNGAQISS
+396 Y
-406 AIDIIAK
+406 K
-413 VKEGVLTKKQ
+413 VRYKY
-423 AIVFLIQFLQLPEN
+423 
-437 IAKGF
+437 AKG
-442 FNEGGE
+442 
-448 EILKKILNKKLKQ
+448 
-461 EDTTQLEIMASNAK
+461 
-475 KTALDELIDLGQ
+475 
-487 SEEEVLNDYDLVH
+487 
-500 EAEVDYDLE
+500 
-509 DELDFVVTEIN
+509 
-520 KTTKKEFASTGR
+520 
-532 AYPKAKSSQDGESKK
+532 
-547 KSEEGVEFLVRY
+547 
-559 FYEAAPNPAPSSR
+559 SSR
-572 TFCDKMMAAK
+572 TGGESRGFCKEMMSRTGSGIVYRLEDIDKASRSMDFAAAELPMHNGEKYDLFKFKGGVYCRHKWQQVLYKIK
-582 KLYRKEDIIRMG
+582 KGKEVGSDDLDDYKKTKSIPKSYEPKPRGRKESV
-594 EKPVNPGFGK
+594 KAPVNMPNNGHHPN
-604 GGSDVYSV
+604 Y
-612 WLWKGGARCNHRWT
+612 
-626 RKLFARKGGRSLGE
+626 
-640 AVSTTKAI
+640 
-648 KRGFKPETNAKKV
+648 KK
-661 SIAPK
+661 
-666 NMKYAGYTASYWN
+666 
-679 KKGFEK
+679 

>member
-14 RPTITEERNKDWVS
+14 RPTISEERNKDWVS

-36 QSLISAY
+36 QSLIDAY

-68 DSAQKPD
+68 DSAEKPD
-75 QYAQMKSLVKPHDL
+75 QYAQIKSLVKPHDL

-107 YNGNKI
+107 YNGSKI

-127 KMNDNGEVK
+127 KMNEKGEVK

-142 DWTKVKQNTKLKK
+142 DWSKVGKNTKLKK
-155 FPVFGSGAQ
+155 FPVFGSGGQ
-164 NEIYIIKR
+164 NEIYIVKR

-241 GEKVIVAFNNNAES
+241 GEKVIIAFNNNAES

-262 PLDNAPQHYQY
+262 PLNDAPAHYSY

-307 EIQNASRLFNN
+307 EIENASRLFNN
-318 VVIQPYQNLLIDS
+318 VVIQPYQNLLVDC
-331 LDAILAVN
+331 LDTILAVN

-374 EDGEI
+374 EDGKII

-413 VKEGVLTKKQ
+413 VKEGILTKEQ
-423 AIVFLIQFLQLPEN
+423 ATVFLIQFLQLPEN

-442 FNEGGE
+442 FSEGGE
-448 EILKKILNKKLKQ
+448 QILKKILNKKLKQ
-461 EDTTQLEIMASNAK
+461 EDTTELEIMASK
-475 KTALDELIDLGQ
+475 DVSDKDSDKLLKEALESLKGVKMD
-487 SEEEVLNDYDLVH
+487 SEEFEIVDIRDLDDENDSVEDWAKSMIQLSDTVDSKEDGFSTLDKSLYKVRYKYAKGSSKGGESREFCKEMMSRTSSGIVYRLEDIDKASRNMNFSAAKLPMHNNKKYDLFKFKGGVYCRH
-500 EAEVDYDLE
+500 KWQQILYKIKKGKEVGSDDLDDY
-509 DELDFVVTEIN
+509 
-520 KTTKKEFASTGR
+520 KRTKSIPKSYEPKPRGR
-532 AYPKAKSSQDGESKK
+532 KQAVKA
-547 KSEEGVEFLVRY
+547 
-559 FYEAAPNPAPSSR
+559 
-572 TFCDKMMAAK
+572 
-582 KLYRKEDIIRMG
+582 
-594 EKPVNPGFGK
+594 PVNMPNNGHHPN
-604 GGSDVYSV
+604 Y
-612 WLWKGGARCNHRWT
+612 
-626 RKLFARKGGRSLGE
+626 
-640 AVSTTKAI
+640 
-648 KRGFKPETNAKKV
+648 KK
-661 SIAPK
+661 
-666 NMKYAGYTASYWN
+666 
-679 KKGFEK
+679 

>member
-1 MDNLHLIQLGQYE
+1 MDNLHLIQLNQYE
-14 RPTITEERNKDWVS
+14 RPTITEERNRNYVS

-36 QSLISAY
+36 QCLIDAY
-43 MDSTTNNAVINGVV
+43 MDSTTNNAVINGIV

-127 KMNDNGEVK
+127 KMNDKGEIK

-142 DWTKVKQNTKLKK
+142 DWSKVQRNTKLKK
-155 FPVFGSGAQ
+155 FPVFGSGGQ

-262 PLDNAPQHYQY
+262 PLNDAPAHYSY

-307 EIQNASRLFNN
+307 EIENASRLFNN
-318 VVIQPYQNLLIDS
+318 VVIQPYQNLLIDC
-331 LDAILAVN
+331 LDTILAVN

-362 GEENIEEQTGVK
+362 GEEAIEEQTGIK
-374 EDGEI
+374 EE
-379 VDKTVTEISEDE
+379 
-391 IEQVE
+391 
-396 ASYNGAQISS
+396 
-406 AIDIIAK
+406 
-413 VKEGVLTKKQ
+413 
-423 AIVFLIQFLQLPEN
+423 EN
-437 IAKGF
+437 TA
-442 FNEGGE
+442 E
-448 EILKKILNKKLKQ
+448 
-461 EDTTQLEIMASNAK
+461 LEMMASNSK
-475 KTALDELIDLGQ
+475 KSDLDKFIDSGQ
-487 SEEEVLNDYDLVH
+487 TEEELSNDYDLVH
-500 EAEVDYDLE
+500 EADVDYDLE
-509 DELDFVVTEIN
+509 DELDYVVKEIN
-520 KTTKKEFASTGR
+520 KTTKKEFSGTGR
-532 AYPKAKSSQDGESKK
+532 AYPNAKSSQDGTSTREE
-547 KSEEGVEFLVRY
+547 EEGVEFIVRY
-559 FYEAAPNPAPSSR
+559 SYTTAPQSSAVNSR
-572 TFCDKMMAAK
+572 DFCKAMLSAN
-582 KLYRKEDIIRMG
+582 KLYRKEDILRMSNTV
-594 EKPVNPGFGK
+594 VNAGFGE
-604 GGSDVYSV
+604 GGSDTYSI
-612 WLWKGGARCNHRWT
+612 WLYKGGARCSHRWN

-648 KRGFKPETNAKKV
+648 KRGFRPESNDNKV

-666 NMKYAGYTASYWN
+666 NMKYAGYTAAYWN
-679 KKGFEK
+679 KKGYKK